1 MIWLW
6 TWGIVTAIAL
16 VVEFLTADLITIW
29 FAAGGLTTLLVVALA
44 PNLPLIWQLIIFVG
58 VSIVL
63 LLLSRK
69 ICLKLLSGDDAK
81 TNSDALIGMKFTV
94 DKIDNS
100 HTYHKFNGI
109 DWCVY
114 AIDGETLEVGAEFE
128 ICKISGNKLLA
139 KKVVKK

>member
-1 MIWLW
+1 MVWLW

-16 VVEFLTADLITIW
+16 VVEFITADLITIW

-58 VSIVL
+58 VSVL
-63 LLLSRK
+63 LLLCTRK
-69 ICLKLLSGDDAK
+69 ICLRLLQSNEAK
-81 TNSDALIGMKFTV
+81 TNSDSLIGTKFV
-94 DKIDNS
+94 VENIDND
-100 HTYHKFNGI
+100 HTYHKFKGI
-109 DWCVY
+109 DWRVY